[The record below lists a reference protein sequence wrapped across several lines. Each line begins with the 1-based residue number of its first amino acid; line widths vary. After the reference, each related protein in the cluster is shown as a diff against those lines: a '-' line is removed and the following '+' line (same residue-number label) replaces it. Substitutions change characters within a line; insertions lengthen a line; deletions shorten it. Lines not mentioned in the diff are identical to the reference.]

1 MWARLCNPRCVRSPL
16 RWFTSLGMRLSRAV
30 VGVARTLG
38 QARGAFLSGAW
49 MSRRTVKG
57 QLETRGGTVDG
68 SQYFEQWAHVLQGWN
83 YDSYAGAMSLAE
95 SGDMRGIADLSIA
108 IMGSPRAGA
117 DLRTRALAISGAPIR
132 FDRAPRGRRAR
143 TAVKAIDADEDWFYM
158 VTEAEQNQLQKWFW
172 MMGLA
177 LGRLDWWEDN
187 PIAAT
192 PEAAERMPKVARI
205 RNGRNVPT
213 LKTWNPRCLRYDWQE
228 RVWKV
233 RLDGGE
239 EETIKNGLNGW
250 ILWLSTESSPWLN
263 GLWRGLAPMYLLIQ
277 FAIRDWRDQSAK
289 FANGVAVFTGP
300 AAHDEDFRVNLVR
313 DWRNSGK
320 NGAVYLPEDTELKV
334 FELTAKNW
342 DTFEAQIRLG
352 QTSATITVLGTNMPT
367 EAQPG
372 VGTGANVQS
381 EVRQDIKSGDARA
394 WETFAHENV
403 TRPWALANYL
413 SADVAPWVSVLVEP
427 ANDEGKFAAA
437 ANEASLAMQNLEDLQ
452 VPYDRIAF
460 MQKAGIPVDET
471 RIDEPRRA
479 KVLQW
484 HIDRQLLT
492 RNEGRQAL
500 GYDIM
505 ADLDVFAVPSTTQ
518 PQKEA
523 A

>member
-1 MWARLCNPRCVRSPL
+1 VRSPF
-16 RWFTSLGMRLSRAV
+16 RWFASLGARLSRAV

-38 QARGAFLSGAW
+38 QARGAWLNASW
-49 MSRRTVKG
+49 TSRKTIKG

-117 DLRTRALAISGAPIR
+117 DLRTRALAISGAAIR

-158 VTEAEQNQLQKWFW
+158 VSEQEQNQLQKWFW

-177 LGRLDWWEDN
+177 LGRLEWWEDN

-192 PEAAERMPKVARI
+192 PEAARTMPKVARI
-205 RNGRNVPT
+205 RNGRNVPL

-228 RVWKV
+228 RAWKV
-233 RLDGGE
+233 RLDNGE

-250 ILWLSTESSPWLN
+250 ILWLSTESRPWLN
-263 GLWRGLAPMYLLIQ
+263 GLWRGLAPMYLLIGY
-277 FAIRDWRDQSAK
+277 ALKDWRNQSEK
-289 FANGVAVFTGP
+289 FARGVAVFTGP
-300 AAHDEDFRVNLVR
+300 AAHDDEFRTKLVD
-313 DWRNSGK
+313 DWRSSGT
-320 NGAVYLPEDTELKV
+320 NGAIYLPEETELKI
-334 FELTAKNW
+334 FELAANNW
-342 DTFEAQIRLG
+342 ATFEAQIRLA
-352 QTSATITVLGTNMPT
+352 QTSITISVLGANMPT
-367 EAQPG
+367 EAQAG
-372 VGTGANVQS
+372 VGTGANVQA

-394 WETFAHENV
+394 WETFAHETV
-403 TRPWALANYL
+403 TRPWAFANYL
-413 SADVAPWVSVLVEP
+413 SADVAPWISVLVEP
-427 ANDEGKFAAA
+427 ANDEGKFATAA
-437 ANEASLAMQNLEDLQ
+437 KEAALAMQNLEDLQ
-452 VPYDRIAF
+452 VPYDRVAF

-471 RIDEPRRA
+471 RLDEPRRA

-484 HIDRQLLT
+484 HVDRQLLT

>member
-1 MWARLCNPRCVRSPL
+1 MCNPLHVRPL
-16 RWFTSLGMRLSRAV
+16 ARWFVQLGARLSRAV

-38 QARGAFLSGAW
+38 QARGAWLNASWA
-49 MSRRTVKG
+49 SRKTVRS

-177 LGRLDWWEDN
+177 LGRLEWWEDN

-192 PEAAERMPKVARI
+192 PEAAQTMPKVARI

-213 LKTWNPRCLRYDWQE
+213 LKAWNPRCLRYDWQE

-233 RLDGGE
+233 RLENGD

-250 ILWLSTESSPWLN
+250 ILWLSTESRPWLN
-263 GLWRGLAPMYLLIQ
+263 GLWRGLAPMFLLIQ

-403 TRPWALANYL
+403 TRPWALANFL
-413 SADVAPWVSVLVEP
+413 SADVAPWIEVQVEP
-427 ANDEGKFAAA
+427 ANDVTKFAKSQLDGANALKIWLDIGAPVDVGEFMQTLKTPIDEKRLKQLREQQNAIDAA
-437 ANEASLAMQNLEDLQ
+437 AQ
-452 VPYDRIAF
+452 
-460 MQKAGIPVDET
+460 
-471 RIDEPRRA
+471 
-479 KVLQW
+479 
-484 HIDRQLLT
+484 
-492 RNEGRQAL
+492 
-500 GYDIM
+500 
-505 ADLDVFAVPSTTQ
+505 
-518 PQKEA
+518 EA

>member
-1 MWARLCNPRCVRSPL
+1 
-16 RWFTSLGMRLSRAV
+16 MRLSRAV

-49 MSRRTVKG
+49 TSRRTVKG
-57 QLETRGGTVDG
+57 QLETRGGAVDG

-177 LGRLDWWEDN
+177 LGRLEWWEDN

-192 PEAAERMPKVARI
+192 PEAAQTMPKVARI

-233 RLDGGE
+233 RLDNGE

-250 ILWLSTESSPWLN
+250 ILWLSTESRPWLN
-263 GLWRGLAPMYLLIQ
+263 GLWRGLAPMYLLI
-277 FAIRDWRDQSAK
+277 AYALKDWRKQSEK
-289 FANGVAVFTGP
+289 FARGVAVFTGP
-300 AAHDEDFRVNLVR
+300 AAHDDEFRTKLVD
-313 DWRNSGK
+313 DWRNSGT
-320 NGAVYLPEDTELKV
+320 NGAIYLPEETELKI
-334 FELTAKNW
+334 FELSANNW
-342 DTFEAQIRLG
+342 ATFEAQIRLG
-352 QTSATITVLGTNMPT
+352 QTSITISALGANMPT
-367 EAQPG
+367 EAQAG

-394 WETFAHENV
+394 WETFAHENI

-427 ANDEGKFAAA
+427 ANDEGKFATAA
-437 ANEASLAMQNLEDLQ
+437 KEAALAMQNLEDLQ

-471 RIDEPRRA
+471 RLSEPRRA
-479 KVLQW
+479 KLLAW
-484 HIDRQLLT
+484 HTSQQLVT
-492 RNEGRQAL
+492 INESRQAL
-500 GYDIM
+500 GYDP
-505 ADLDVFAVPSTTQ
+505 LPGRDVYVEVQQSSGARQETQ
-518 PQKEA
+518 A